1 MDMATTVQPTTTRER
16 TTVPATATPWYRDRN
31 RQLIAIGA
39 AVLAAALIAWFL
51 VTSSR
56 RKEEFA
62 ARSLNQ
68 ARAAAEAGN
77 LPLASSELQKLIQTY
92 KGTDAASEAVITL
105 NQVRM
110 VNNQSEL
117 AAVGLRD
124 FLATKPDPKFA
135 APAYG
140 LLGAALENAQKW
152 GDAGDAFSNASK
164 AADLEYLKA
173 RYLIDAGRSYRQGS
187 QTQQAIAAYR
197 EVVQKYPKSS
207 SFTEAQVRLAELT
220 DGKM

>member
-1 MDMATTVQPTTTRER
+1 MATTVEPTIRDR
-16 TTVPATATPWYRDRN
+16 AKASAPVPWYRDRN
-31 RQLIAIGA
+31 RQLAVAGIAI
-39 AVLAAALIAWFL
+39 AVLALIGWFL

-68 ARAAAEAGN
+68 ARTAAEAGN

-110 VNNQSEL
+110 VNGQSEL

-124 FLATKPDPKFA
+124 FLATKPDAKYA

-152 GDAGDAFSNASK
+152 ADAGDAFVSASG
-164 AADLEYLKA
+164 AAELDYLRA
-173 RYLIDAGRSYRQGS
+173 RYLVDAGR
-187 QTQQAIAAYR
+187 AYR
-197 EVVQKYPKSS
+197 EGGKTERALAVYREIIQKYPKTS
-207 SFTEAQVRLAELT
+207 SFTE
-220 DGKM
+220 

>member
-1 MDMATTVQPTTTRER
+1 MATMVEATTREP
-16 TTVPATATPWYRDRN
+16 TTATATPAAWYRDR
-31 RQLIAIGA
+31 RRLIGA
-39 AVLAAALIAWFL
+39 AAALVLLVGVVIWVVLA
-51 VTSSR
+51 SNR

-68 ARAAAEAGN
+68 ARATAEAGN
-77 LPLASSELQKLIQTY
+77 LPLASSELQRLIETY
-92 KGTDAASEAVITL
+92 RGTDAATEAVITL

-110 VNNQSEL
+110 VSGQSEL

-124 FLATKPDPKFA
+124 FIAKEPPRRYL

-140 LLGAALENAQKW
+140 LLGTALENSKRPAE
-152 GDAGDAFSNASK
+152 AAAAFANASK
-164 AADLEYLKA
+164 SADLEYLKA
-173 RYLIDAGRSYRQGS
+173 RYLIDAGRAYHSAGKIKE
-187 QTQQAIAAYR
+187 AEAAYR
-197 EVVQKYPKSS
+197 EVIQRHPKSS